1 MRKKLPALIQKFKNI
16 HYVPPR
22 PLSSYCRACF
32 EAQKEM
38 KSRKWVG
45 AAMLSDLAFHARTF
59 SLSELGSFVLFW
71 FGFLVENL

>member
-1 MRKKLPALIQKFKNI
+1 
-16 HYVPPR
+16 
-22 PLSSYCRACF
+22 
-32 EAQKEM
+32 M
-38 KSRKWVG
+38 KSIKWVG